1 MVHHQDSFSVCVS
14 KNAKKQEFVEF
25 NDELQVELGEEV
37 NEIKKFYF
45 RDGKKFVDKKT
56 LDEIIG
62 NKIKKQEK

>member
-1 MVHHQDSFSVCVS
+1 MAHHQDSFSVFVS
-14 KNAKKQEFVEF
+14 KNEKKQEFVEF

-45 RDGKKFVDKKT
+45 RDGKKLVDKKT